1 MSTARKSIVGLVLL
15 ILVLSTVAGC
25 GAKEKETVKI
35 SFIGPLTGPHAAMG
49 IGGRNSFML
58 AVKQRNEDPET
69 KYHYEVVAIDDEC
82 QPDVGVQAALKACG
96 DPEIIASASHYCSMV
111 AITTADTFHNCGL
124 SSTVW
129 GAVLPDITYGNDYIE
144 VCRANGTMVQQNQE
158 HAKWAWEQGF
168 RKISIM
174 HDVTDYGRGHLEYF
188 SEAWEALGGEILS
201 VDGVLID
208 QTDFTAEL
216 TNIKALDPDMIYFGG
231 LTDRGVAIK
240 SQFDKLEMKCQ
251 FDGTSGIKNE
261 AFNDALGEGAEGV
274 ISWLEGAPM
283 EKLPG
288 GAEFL
293 AAYDE
298 AGYEQPPEAYGPF
311 AHVAGH
317 LIIDAIE
324 EVGPD
329 RKKVA
334 ERINETEVEDTII
347 GPVEFDEYGQNIV
360 PLVTCYVSQDGK
372 WVVWE
377 DSEYASGQRTL
388 PGVKYMQE
396 K

>member
-1 MSTARKSIVGLVLL
+1 MFTARKWVVGLVLL
-15 ILVLSTVAGC
+15 ALVLSTVVGC
-25 GAKEKETVKI
+25 APKAKEKETVKL

-58 AVKQRNEDPET
+58 AVKQRNEDPDT
-69 KYHYEVVAIDDEC
+69 KYHYEVEAIDDEC
-82 QPDVGVQAALKACG
+82 KPDMGVQAALKACG
-96 DPEIIASASHYCSMV
+96 DPKIMASASHYCSMV

-144 VCRANGTMVQQNQE
+144 VCRANGTMVQQNQV
-158 HAKWAWEQGF
+158 HAQWAWDQGF
-168 RKISIM
+168 RNICIM
-174 HDVTDYGRGHLEYF
+174 HDVTDYGRGHLKYF

-208 QTDFTAEL
+208 QADFTAEL

-240 SQFDKLEMKCQ
+240 SQFEKLEMKCQ

-261 AFNDALGEGAEGV
+261 AFNDALGEDAEGV

-288 GAEFL
+288 GAKFL
-293 AAYDE
+293 EAYE
-298 AGYEQPPEAYGPF
+298 KEGYEQPPEAYGPF
-311 AHVAGH
+311 AYVAGN
-317 LIIDAIE
+317 LIVDAIE

-329 RKKVA
+329 RKKIA
-334 ERINETEVEDTII
+334 ERIDKTKKADTII
-347 GPVEFDEYGQNIV
+347 GPVEFDDHGQNIV
-360 PLVTCYVSQDGK
+360 ALVTCYVSQDGK

-377 DSEYASGQRTL
+377 DSEYASGKRTL
-388 PGVKYMQE
+388 PGLQ
-396 K
+396 